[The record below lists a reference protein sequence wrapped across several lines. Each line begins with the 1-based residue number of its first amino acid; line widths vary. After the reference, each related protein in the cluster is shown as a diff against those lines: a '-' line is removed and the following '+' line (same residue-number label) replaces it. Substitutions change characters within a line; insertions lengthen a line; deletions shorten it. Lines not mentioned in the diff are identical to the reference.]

1 MKLGR
6 NEICWCGSGK
16 KYKKCHLNRD
26 RQKPI
31 GIGEAYKATKDLKSN
46 RYCSV
51 PKALKDKCTNK
62 IINAHTVSKSSSLAE
77 IVDDTNHVLGLKVS
91 MSALTKNGGVIL
103 PEKTGINQ
111 ASTFKG
117 FCSYHDKSLFSCI
130 EDEEFS
136 KTNEQLFALVYRAV
150 CKELYAKNS
159 NTQISE
165 LLKNADKGKSIINQI
180 AIQKMA
186 SDFGLGTDTAL
197 NELNDFKAL
206 LDESLVNN
214 TALDMCHLVVSSSSP
229 CPVSVSSI
237 LAPDVDFE
245 GKQIQ
250 DLSNLKVVPECVIFN
265 SFSSDGNGYIVFS
278 WLKSS
283 LIINSFIETLVS
295 QRIDSVFNAIL
306 RFFFSVSENIYIS
319 PVWWESLT
327 EELQGILTK
336 RIMIGVTPFVPR
348 DDGYLTDD
356 GYVFNGWTINSIEKI
371 NF

>member
-6 NEICWCGSGK
+6 NKICWCGSGK

-26 RQKPI
+26 QQKPI
-31 GIGEAYKATKDLKSN
+31 GIGEAHKATKNLKSN

-51 PKALKDKCTNK
+51 PNALKDKCTNK

-77 IVDDTNHVLGLKVS
+77 IADDTNHVLGLKVS
-91 MSALTKNGGVIL
+91 MSALTTNGGVIL
-103 PEKTGINQ
+103 PEKIGINQ

-117 FCSYHDKSLFSCI
+117 FCSHHDKSLFACI

-159 NTQISE
+159 STEISE
-165 LLKNADKGKSIINQI
+165 LLKSADKGKDIINQI
-180 AIQKMA
+180 AIQEMA
-186 SDFGLGTDTAL
+186 SGFGIGTDTAL
-197 NELNDFKAL
+197 KELNDFKVL

-214 TALDMCHLVVSSSSP
+214 TALDMCHIIVSSSSP

-250 DLSNLKVVPECVIFN
+250 DLSNLKVVPEGVIFN

-283 LIINSFIETLVS
+283 IIISNFIETLVNQS
-295 QRIDSVFNAIL
+295 ANSVFNALL

-327 EELQGILTK
+327 EELRSTLTK
-336 RIMIGVTPFVPR
+336 RIMIGVSPFVPH
-348 DDGYLTDD
+348 DNAYLTDD
-356 GYVFNGWTINSIEKI
+356 GYVFNGWTIESIEKI